1 MASRYVREAKM
12 SLFYKGSAIDQLL
25 SDPVTLAMMEADHVD
40 PVAFKQMLD
49 RTGRRLRG
57 DRTS

>member
-1 MASRYVREAKM
+1 M
-12 SLFYKGSAIDQLL
+12 SLFYKGSTIDQLL